1 MKEIIYNYDNVD
13 ENEINR
19 IVRRAKALII
29 NDNNEVVL
37 ALSHNNYYFIGG
49 HVDNDESD
57 FECLSREIKEETGV
71 DIDIKPMKPFLRIKY
86 FNKDYPSDGVNTMS
100 LANYYLLKTNLK
112 ENKEERALTDSE
124 EDGDFHIV
132 NLPLYESVKVLT
144 DSIPNSTRQG
154 AVLDTIEAIKEYINI
169 SN

>member
-1 MKEIIYNYDNVD
+1 MKEIIYNYDDVD

-29 NDNNEVVL
+29 NDKNEVVL

-57 FECLSREIKEETGV
+57 FECLIREIKEESGV

-86 FNKDYPSDGVNTMS
+86 LNKDYPSEGVNTMS
-100 LANYYLLKTNLK
+100 LANYYLLKTNLE
-112 ENKEERALTDSE
+112 ENKKERTLTDSE

-132 NLPLYESVKVLT
+132 NIPLYDSVKVLT

>member
-1 MKEIIYNYDNVD
+1 M
-13 ENEINR
+13 
-19 IVRRAKALII
+19 
-29 NDNNEVVL
+29 
-37 ALSHNNYYFIGG
+37 FIKRDSG
-49 HVDNDESD
+49 
-57 FECLSREIKEETGV
+57 R
-71 DIDIKPMKPFLRIKY
+71 
-86 FNKDYPSDGVNTMS
+86 
-100 LANYYLLKTNLK
+100 